1 MTKRLDWVRL
11 PTDWVRG
18 GGLADFRAAQGA
30 IANEIAALMN
40 LIAIAHLA
48 DGQTGVARA
57 TYDDLTGI
65 TGCSREKVARAL
77 NILHERELVDCSLG
91 RSQYRLENYDPEA
104 GGWAKLPCRRLYQDD
119 TIAVFSDFH
128 LRKRAE
134 LDALKLYLLF
144 ITFRENWSNQAM
156 IGFDKINEYTG
167 IHRQRIK
174 TGTSLLVSHGL
185 IHVERMESTKRLE
198 GVKNCY
204 RVIGI
209 DPYNHQGTRGRID
222 PSADQDEAPF

>member
-1 MTKRLDWVRL
+1 MTKRRDWVRL
-11 PTDWVRG
+11 PTNWVREE
-18 GGLADFRAAQGA
+18 GLVDFRAAPGSL
-30 IANEIAALMN
+30 ANEIAALMN

-48 DGQTGVARA
+48 DGQTGIARA
-57 TYDDLTGI
+57 TYDDLTRM

-77 NILHERELVDCSLG
+77 DILHDRELVDFSLG
-91 RSQYRLENYDPEA
+91 RSQCRLENYDPEA
-104 GGWAKLPCRRLYQDD
+104 GGWAKLPCKRLYCDD
-119 TIAVFSDFH
+119 TIAPFPEFY

-144 ITFRENWSNQAM
+144 IAFRDNWTNQAM
-156 IGFDKINEYTG
+156 IGFDKISEYTG
-167 IHRQRIK
+167 IHRQHIK

-185 IHVERMESTKRLE
+185 IHIEHMASEERLE

-204 RVIGI
+204 RLVGI

-222 PSADQDEAPF
+222 PSADQGEAPF